1 MIRVENLT
9 KRYGSISAIENISFK
24 VEKGEILGFLGPNG
38 AGKSTTMRIIT
49 GNIPAT
55 SGSAF
60 VEDFDITE
68 KPLEVK
74 KRLGYLPEN
83 TPLYQDMTV
92 RSYLNFVA
100 SVKGMR
106 GKQQLAGVNQVIE
119 SCGLGDVANRLI
131 GHISKGF
138 RQRVG
143 IAQALVNDPPVLIL
157 DEPTTGL
164 DPSQIVEIRN
174 LIRDLRGSRTIIL
187 STHILPEV
195 SVICDRVL
203 IIHHGRVA
211 AEGGVETLTSD
222 IHSDKVIRISALGPG
237 EEIKNGLLSVPGVKE
252 VNTKMSERDGE
263 VHLELKVKGGT
274 EIRSELAAAVS
285 ASNGRLTELFQEK
298 ATLEELFVKIVG
310 GERQRTQEETHV

>member
-1 MIRVENLT
+1 MENLT
-9 KRYGSISAIENISFK
+9 KHYGSISAVENISFK

-60 VEDFDITE
+60 VEDFDISE

-119 SCGLGDVANRLI
+119 NCGLGDVVNRLI

-143 IAQALVNDPPVLIL
+143 LAQALVNDPPVLIL
-157 DEPTTGL
+157 DEPTSGL

-174 LIRDLRGSRTIIL
+174 LIRDLKGSRTIIL

-195 SVICDRVL
+195 SVVCDRVL
-203 IIHHGRVA
+203 IIHHGSVA
-211 AEGGVETLTSD
+211 AEGGVETLASD
-222 IHSDKVIRISALGPG
+222 FHSDKVIRISALGSD

-252 VNTKMSERDGE
+252 VNTKMADRDGE
-263 VHLELKVKGGT
+263 VHLEIKVKGGT

-285 ASNGRLTELFQEK
+285 AANGRLTELFQEK

-310 GERQRTQEETHV
+310 GERPRLQEEAHV

>member
-9 KRYGSISAIENISFK
+9 KHYGSISAVENISFK

-60 VEDFDITE
+60 VEDFDISE

-119 SCGLGDVANRLI
+119 NCGLGDVVNRLI

-143 IAQALVNDPPVLIL
+143 LAQALVNDPPVLIL
-157 DEPTTGL
+157 DEPTSGL

-174 LIRDLRGSRTIIL
+174 LIRDLKGSRTIIL

-195 SVICDRVL
+195 SVVCDRVL
-203 IIHHGRVA
+203 IIHHGSVA
-211 AEGGVETLTSD
+211 AEGGVETLASD
-222 IHSDKVIRISALGPG
+222 FHSDKVIRISALGSD

-252 VNTKMSERDGE
+252 VNTKMADRDGE
-263 VHLELKVKGGT
+263 VHLEIKVKGGT

-285 ASNGRLTELFQEK
+285 AANGRLTELFQEK

-310 GERQRTQEETHV
+310 GERPRLQEEAHV